1 MTDFVKQGKQRNMMS
16 IIKQQEYENIRA
28 ASLMQSKKATIK
40 STGHVVELKQVS
52 VHGVSVVSFRGA
64 DYFISNIFLEPVL
77 DL

>member
-28 ASLMQSKKATIK
+28 ASLRQGKKATIK
-40 STGHVVELKQVS
+40 STGHVVELKRVS
-52 VHGVSVVSFRGA
+52 EHGVSIVSFRGA
-64 DYFISNIFLEPVL
+64 DYFISNIFLEPAL